1 MFVKVEKD
9 QYVNTAW
16 VSAFKRDIDT
26 GEIKQCTTVDGRFW
40 FIAKYYQ
47 EDFER
52 AIEKEGGICE
62 RD

>member
-1 MFVKVEKD
+1 MFIKVEKD

-40 FIAKYYQ
+40 FIGKPYQ
-47 EDFER
+47 EAFGQ
-52 AIEKEGGICE
+52 AVEKEVGICE
-62 RD
+62 ES

>member
-1 MFVKVEKD
+1 MFIKVEKD

-40 FIAKYYQ
+40 FIGKAYQ
-47 EDFER
+47 KAFEL
-52 AIEKEGGICE
+52 AVQKEAGICE